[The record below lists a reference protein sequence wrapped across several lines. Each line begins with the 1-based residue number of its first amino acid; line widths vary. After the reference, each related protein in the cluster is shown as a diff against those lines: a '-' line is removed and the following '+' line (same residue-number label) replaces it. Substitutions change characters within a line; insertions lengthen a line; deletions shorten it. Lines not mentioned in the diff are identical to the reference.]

1 MDRRLPALAP
11 LSPAGGPIAFDLMA
25 ARQQLSINL
34 DAEVAAI
41 LRAHAAETHLSEGEI
56 IDRAIRA
63 YDLRSLLAQI
73 RERSD
78 LDEDQALAL
87 AREELEAARAERDT
101 AA

>member
-1 MDRRLPALAP
+1 M
-11 LSPAGGPIAFDLMA
+11 
-25 ARQQLSINL
+25 SIDL
-34 DAEVAAI
+34 DADAAAI
-41 LRAHAAETHLSEGEI
+41 LRAHAAEAHLTEGEI

-78 LDEDQALAL
+78 LDEHQALAL
-87 AREELEAARAERDT
+87 AREELQAARAERDT